1 MTKAE
6 GSPARM
12 TSECEILITGF
23 TCGMNRLMNVSPSVK
38 PADEELVALAR
49 DGAHKAFEELVERY
63 KHKTYHIAF
72 GFARDREEAKD
83 LSQDA
88 FLKAYMNLTKF
99 DGRSSFYTWFYR
111 ILVNL
116 CLDHKRRRSRRPN
129 EEFSEAVENQLDPS
143 HPVAASASLD
153 AHVMA
158 SQLSRKVG
166 VALQTLPPK
175 QRTAFILKN
184 HQGLSIKE
192 IAEVMETAE
201 GTVKVHL
208 HRAVMALRENL
219 AEFA

>member
-1 MTKAE
+1 MSSNSA
-6 GSPARM
+6 
-12 TSECEILITGF
+12 ILFTGF
-23 TCGMNRLMNVSPSVK
+23 TCGMNRLMDVSPLVTPS
-38 PADEELVALAR
+38 DEKLVELAR
-49 DGAHKAFEELVERY
+49 AGDAKAFEALAQRHQQ
-63 KHKTYHIAF
+63 KAYHIAF

-88 FLKAYMNLTKF
+88 FLKAFMNLKNF
-99 DGRSSFYTWFYR
+99 DGRSGFYTWFYR
-111 ILVNL
+111 ILVNV
-116 CLDHKRRRSRRPN
+116 CLDHKRRRSRRKN
-129 EEFSEAVENQLDPS
+129 EEFNEGMENQIEPS
-143 HPVAASASLD
+143 HPIAASATPD
-153 AHVMA
+153 KQVMA

-166 VALQTLPPK
+166 VALEALPSK

-208 HRAVMALRENL
+208 HRAVKALRENL